1 MTKLCPTCL
10 TELHKKQRQC
20 PVCGVKQKRSYKKF
34 SIITASIALPL
45 LLLTGILTYIIQSH
59 SETTMQQK
67 FADALANRDSKTLQ
81 KIVMHEDTSAIT
93 KKESQAITK
102 LIADL
107 GEVEVEK
114 FFYPVQSNALLPLY
128 KMTAENVSIAP
139 VDAPLQLDDSKMNL
153 SKLVPGKYDV
163 SVNFEDI
170 LKSEKTITLQVTAEN
185 TKLNADIHYRKVEV
199 FSEEH
204 FPFQAFSNISVEM
217 NGKTTTMEELSKQE
231 NFTIFNYKNPKYTIQ
246 VDWPWGKTTADKKI
260 LVEQIDLTTLP
271 LLSEKQQK
279 DILALLNDTLNA
291 LRKDQVNK
299 ETTTKYFQ
307 KNIPKLKDKEATADS
322 LSLYYLE
329 ENNILM
335 KKDGTLAG
343 LSIYSDTANEEVLYA
358 QLTYDKTSKKWFVH
372 TLDGEIFEENPK
384 LAQITEDTYY
394 DPTFFM
400 YDITKMSEAQ
410 LKFMFKAF
418 YYSYLRSAHMH
429 DFYDDKEQ
437 SKDYDNLNVC
447 FDDRYKKTWV
457 KQVDVINPDEVKITS
472 TDTCVNGESYVA
484 TTVLYREDPIQWKL
498 KTIEPRKLIEQ

>member
-217 NGKTTTMEELSKQE
+217 NGKTTTYGRTVEAREL
-231 NFTIFNYKNPKYTIQ
+231 YH
-246 VDWPWGKTTADKKI
+246 
-260 LVEQIDLTTLP
+260 L
-271 LLSEKQQK
+271 
-279 DILALLNDTLNA
+279 
-291 LRKDQVNK
+291 
-299 ETTTKYFQ
+299 
-307 KNIPKLKDKEATADS
+307 
-322 LSLYYLE
+322 
-329 ENNILM
+329 
-335 KKDGTLAG
+335 
-343 LSIYSDTANEEVLYA
+343 
-358 QLTYDKTSKKWFVH
+358 QL
-372 TLDGEIFEENPK
+372 
-384 LAQITEDTYY
+384 
-394 DPTFFM
+394 
-400 YDITKMSEAQ
+400 
-410 LKFMFKAF
+410 
-418 YYSYLRSAHMH
+418 
-429 DFYDDKEQ
+429 
-437 SKDYDNLNVC
+437 
-447 FDDRYKKTWV
+447 
-457 KQVDVINPDEVKITS
+457 
-472 TDTCVNGESYVA
+472 
-484 TTVLYREDPIQWKL
+484 
-498 KTIEPRKLIEQ
+498 